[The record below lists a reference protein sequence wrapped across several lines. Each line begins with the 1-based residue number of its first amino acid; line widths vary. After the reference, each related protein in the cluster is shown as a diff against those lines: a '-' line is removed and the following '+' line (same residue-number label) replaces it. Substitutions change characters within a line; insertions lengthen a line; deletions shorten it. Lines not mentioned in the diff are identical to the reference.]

1 MARTRYIKP
10 GFFTNED
17 LAALE
22 PLERLLFAGLWTI
35 ADKEGR
41 LEDRP
46 LRIKAEVLPY
56 DNADVDAMLSRLDN
70 GYDPFI
76 RRYQVDGRK
85 YIQIVKW
92 HENQSP
98 HHTEKDSVIPEIP
111 EGYEAPLDNGYLTS
125 STLTKVLRYQGT
137 KGGARGRF
145 EKPPLEQVAAY
156 CAERGGKV
164 DPSLW
169 FDHYESNGWK
179 VGKNPMRDWRAAVR
193 KWEHGGFE
201 NRAGPPQKPPEVR
214 QVTLVVFNA
223 HAAGHDFK
231 DGPYK
236 KEIGE
241 HKKVWGTLKNGRK
254 IESYTDPTWQPKN

>member
-1 MARTRYIKP
+1 MAKRFTETTKWADPWFRSLAPTLKHGWNYLCDNCDAAGVIELDAELANFQIGERVDWDALVDASGDRIERLPNGRLHLTKFIDFQYGTLSDTCPPHKPAIKCLKKH
-10 GFFTNED
+10 G
-17 LAALE
+17 LSKV
-22 PLERLLFAGLWTI
+22 LERYQIPFDKVLDKNKDK
-35 ADKEGR
+35 DKE
-41 LEDRP
+41 
-46 LRIKAEVLPY
+46 
-56 DNADVDAMLSRLDN
+56 
-70 GYDPFI
+70 
-76 RRYQVDGRK
+76 
-85 YIQIVKW
+85 
-92 HENQSP
+92 
-98 HHTEKDSVIPEIP
+98 KD
-111 EGYEAPLDNGYLTS
+111 
-125 STLTKVLRYQGT
+125 
-137 KGGARGRF
+137 KGGAGGKF
-145 EKPPLEQVAAY
+145 DKPTLPQVAAY

-201 NRAGPPQKPPEVR
+201 NRAGPPQKPPGVR